1 MVEALTVTVTLVV
14 TAFHQESV
22 KVFDVDAVGMR
33 GITIINDT
41 IRIGHGVKD
50 GT

>member
-1 MVEALTVTVTLVV
+1 MVEALTVTLVV

-33 GITIINDT
+33 RVAVIDDT

>member
-33 GITIINDT
+33 GSLSLTT
-41 IRIGHGVKD
+41 RLG
-50 GT
+50 